1 MVKHLTVNQKMV
13 VRIHRTLRPHAGAF
27 IFPRPNL
34 PSYNGSDAV
43 IDASTLTA
51 SAGTVNF
58 NGAALGA
65 DNYVDVDNVTL
76 DGQGAEI
83 TLDRQGDGPAPA
95 AEAVVT
101 GAFERLLACAQGGGD
116 GDAMFFAREIEVTGN
131 TDVLVA
137 LRNALDGAE
146 IDLAGELAA
155 LAGPLHRPVAGGMAR
170 ASALY
175 THASAGLDAFKAD
188 VRAPL
193 QARLDA
199 QAEELA
205 DLRGEVQR
213 LRRKQPRGDRGQASG
228 TPARQEARS

>member
-1 MVKHLTVNQKMV
+1 MTADV
-13 VRIHRTLRPHAGAF
+13 RTLTPLTPIGMLLRP
-27 IFPRPNL
+27 L
-34 PSYNGSDAV
+34 PKGP
-43 IDASTLTA
+43 LQ
-51 SAGTVNF
+51 
-58 NGAALGA
+58 AALQRLA
-65 DNYVDVDNVTL
+65 DRLSARYPDVLERIGDVGRARLLLVASDLPWRALVTL

-155 LAGPLHRPVAGGMAR
+155 LAGPLHRPVASGMAR

>member
-1 MVKHLTVNQKMV
+1 MTADV
-13 VRIHRTLRPHAGAF
+13 RTLTPLTPIGMLLRP
-27 IFPRPNL
+27 L
-34 PSYNGSDAV
+34 PKGP
-43 IDASTLTA
+43 LQ
-51 SAGTVNF
+51 
-58 NGAALGA
+58 AALQRLA
-65 DNYVDVDNVTL
+65 DRLSARYPDVLERIGDVGRARLLLVASDLPWRALVTL

>member
-1 MVKHLTVNQKMV
+1 MTADV
-13 VRIHRTLRPHAGAF
+13 RTLTPLTPIGMLLRP
-27 IFPRPNL
+27 L
-34 PSYNGSDAV
+34 PKGP
-43 IDASTLTA
+43 LQ
-51 SAGTVNF
+51 
-58 NGAALGA
+58 AALQRLA
-65 DNYVDVDNVTL
+65 DRLSARYPDVLERIGDVGRARLLLVASDLPWRALVTL

-116 GDAMFFAREIEVTGN
+116 GDAMFVAREIEVTGN